1 MKRLS
6 TLVVAMAI
14 SVVTFAQTTWNID
27 PSHSSVNFS
36 VSHLVISEVD
46 GTFNAFNGNVSTN
59 SEDFSDATFNFE
71 IDVNSIDTK
80 DAKRDG
86 HLKAEDFFYTEKHPK
101 ITFKSTSFKK
111 GRKNKY
117 VLKGNL
123 TMRGVTKAVT
133 LKAKY
138 GGTAKGPYGYTR
150 AGFKITGSL
159 DRIAYGV
166 AYNGKTETG
175 ALMIGEEIDLV
186 IKLEFIKQ

>member
-1 MKRLS
+1 MKKIS
-6 TLVVAMAI
+6 TLVLAMAI
-14 SVVTFAQTTWNID
+14 SVVTFAQSTWNID

-46 GTFNAFNGNVSTN
+46 GTFKTFKGSLVSDA
-59 SEDFSDATFNFE
+59 EDFSNAKISFE
-71 IDVNSIDTK
+71 IDVNSVNTQ

-86 HLKAEDFFYTEKHPK
+86 HLKGEDFFHTEKYPK
-101 ITFKSTSFKK
+101 ITFTSTSFKK
-111 GRKNKY
+111 GKGSKY
-117 VLKGNL
+117 ILKGNL
-123 TMRGVTKAVT
+123 TMRGVTKAISLDV
-133 LKAKY
+133 KY

-175 ALMIGEEIDLV
+175 ALMIGEDIDLI